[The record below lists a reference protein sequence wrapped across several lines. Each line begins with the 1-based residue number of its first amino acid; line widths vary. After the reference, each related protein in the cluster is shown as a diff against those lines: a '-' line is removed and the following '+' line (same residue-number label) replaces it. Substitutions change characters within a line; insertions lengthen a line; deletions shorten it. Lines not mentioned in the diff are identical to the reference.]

1 MFIMFA
7 GDSEDVPLPGHL
19 TEEDERPQNSMH
31 RSANS
36 TTLHPNDYIG
46 KFSKDDENPIFKKM
60 QEEEDVMR
68 TRINARKLEAERLDN
83 EIKLVREALKK
94 HGYSE
99 PQINEIFNNGMLTR
113 EIIEELLN

>member
-1 MFIMFA
+1 MFA

-19 TEEDERPQNSMH
+19 AEDDERPQNSM
-31 RSANS
+31 
-36 TTLHPNDYIG
+36 HPNDYIG

-68 TRINARKLEAERLDN
+68 IRINARKQEAERIDN
-83 EIKLVREALKK
+83 EVKLVRLALQK